1 MNSVIVNELIDK
13 VKTYQKKQD
22 IEKIIKAF
30 DFCKNA
36 HSKQYRMSGEPFY
49 HHPLEVAKL
58 LTEIKL
64 DSSVDDLPE
73 WDSFGHFE
81 IIMAIEKEFNIKL
94 EVSDFPNM
102 TSIPKIKNKILEY
115 LDEQ

>member
-1 MNSVIVNELIDK
+1 MPINTNKLDLKLQEIFLRVFEID
-13 VKTYQKKQD
+13 
-22 IEKIIKAF
+22 
-30 DFCKNA
+30 
-36 HSKQYRMSGEPFY
+36 
-49 HHPLEVAKL
+49 
-58 LTEIKL
+58 EIKL